1 MLCGLQHT
9 TFRSVAGPFIAMEV
23 ADYDGANPVE
33 PVRELAGPAD
43 SDIARMLRPTSV
55 RARFGLNKI
64 QNAVHCTDMEEDGP
78 LEVSYFFTILSGT
91 PGFV

>member
-1 MLCGLQHT
+1 MLTCWHA
-9 TFRSVAGPFIAMEV
+9 AGPFIAMEL
-23 ADYDGANPVE
+23 ADMDGANPVE
-33 PVRELAGPAD
+33 PVRELSGPAD
-43 SDIARMLRPTSV
+43 PDIARMLRPKSI
-55 RARFGLNKI
+55 RAQFGLNKV